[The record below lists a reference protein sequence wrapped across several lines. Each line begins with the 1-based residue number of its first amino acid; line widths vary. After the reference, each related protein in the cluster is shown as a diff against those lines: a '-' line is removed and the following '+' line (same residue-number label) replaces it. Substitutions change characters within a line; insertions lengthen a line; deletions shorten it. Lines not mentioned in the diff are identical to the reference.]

1 MDTAEL
7 TGTIWNDATG
17 TLAQGPFKG
26 LSPYQGPDTMPHR
39 IALSNSTAGKSAP
52 MQVVKQPE
60 QGRAST
66 NHQETKMV
74 LLLDKL

>member
-1 MDTAEL
+1 MDPAEL

-17 TLAQGPFKG
+17 TLTQGPFKG

-52 MQVVKQPE
+52 MQVVRQPE

-66 NHQETKMV
+66 TRKQKWSSFY
-74 LLLDKL
+74 D